1 MSTWKSLAKKSNSLP
16 PGWSS
21 AEDIAADLDCEPN
34 EVPKILAASIRDGL
48 VEKQNFPHWQ
58 PGSRQLL
65 YQTGYRQL
73 DKQPEPK
80 VKEKPT
86 KNSVKTKK
94 QPAVTAIPG
103 IPAHLLERVT
113 QTCLRY
119 AAYSPAHIADR
130 CRWANEPRI
139 KAPAIRAL
147 LDKLSHN

>member
-1 MSTWKSLAKKSNSLP
+1 MTWKHLAKKSNSLP

-34 EVPKILAASIRDGL
+34 EVPKILSAAIRDKF
-48 VEKQNFPHWQ
+48 VEKQTFPHWQ

-73 DKQPEPK
+73 DKQPELK
-80 VKEKPT
+80 VTEKPT
-86 KNSVKTKK
+86 KNPVKTKE

-113 QTCLRY
+113 QACLRY
-119 AAYSPAHIADR
+119 QGYSPTHIADR

-147 LDKLSHN
+147 LDKLSL